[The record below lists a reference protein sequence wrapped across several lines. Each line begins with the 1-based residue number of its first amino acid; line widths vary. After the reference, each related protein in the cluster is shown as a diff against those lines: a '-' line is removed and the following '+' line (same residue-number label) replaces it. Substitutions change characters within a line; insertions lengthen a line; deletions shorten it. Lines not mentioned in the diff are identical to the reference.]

1 MGRRYKIKLWQA
13 LELIGRLEPIGSTE
27 LVREL
32 NNCFGCSDRTSRD
45 VLTVFRRG
53 QFVETTSPWE
63 AEPDG
68 RLIESRRQLYRLSE
82 RGRYLVGHPRGGGVL
97 RLAQRLFTGTPSAN
111 VRRYQRSIAASV
123 GLEQELADRE
133 RGILLSPLHPIPP
146 MQLPDPAAATPEDDP
161 GRARPQGDQVVEKR
175 RRRKVD
181 LFEALELIAMAEPI
195 GHCELVAAYREA
207 FRCSER
213 RAEDAITVLRRVR
226 YVEAEPVA
234 GPESNAYDCRRALY
248 CVSDRGAVVLE
259 HPRGPFVLSAAWRL
273 FTGTPS
279 EKTRRYQTRIR
290 AERTLEAELARIENK
305 LLEPAETY
313 RLMFGAR

>member
-32 NNCFGCSDRTSRD
+32 NSRFGCSDRTSLN

-97 RLAQRLFTGTPSAN
+97 LLAQQLFTGPP
-111 VRRYQRSIAASV
+111 SV

-175 RRRKVD
+175 RRRKVA

-207 FRCSER
+207 FRCSKR

-248 CVSDRGAVVLE
+248 FVSDRGAVVLE
-259 HPRGPFVLSAAWRL
+259 HPRGPLVLSAAWRL

-305 LLEPAETY
+305 LLEPDETY
-313 RLMFGAR
+313 RLMLGAR